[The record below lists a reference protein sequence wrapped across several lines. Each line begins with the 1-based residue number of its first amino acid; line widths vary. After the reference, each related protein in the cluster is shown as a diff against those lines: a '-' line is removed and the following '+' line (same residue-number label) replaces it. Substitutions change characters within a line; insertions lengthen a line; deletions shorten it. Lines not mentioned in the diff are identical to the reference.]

1 MKTIVMMKHTG
12 RRRLRRLIQQL
23 LWPST
28 HEAPRSL
35 IPSAV

>member
-1 MKTIVMMKHTG
+1 MKINVMMRVTG

-28 HEAPRSL
+28 RVTPPDTLVPAL
-35 IPSAV
+35 